1 MTSSG
6 INKHLCLARYLEE
19 NKCKL
24 YGPHKY
30 NPDRISVRFSS
41 NLVWATLK
49 SIYYKSIL
57 IKGVFF
63 CIILLW

>member
-24 YGPHKY
+24 YGPQRTY
-30 NPDRISVRFSS
+30 PDRISVRFSS
-41 NLVWATLK
+41 NLVWATLNY
-49 SIYYKSIL
+49 IYIIL
-57 IKGVFF
+57 IKKRFF
-63 CIILLW
+63 CILLLW